1 MKNDQKN
8 LRNLNMAFSCMFE
21 QPKVAVYGNLHKWH
35 LNFTYGVK
43 I

>member
-8 LRNLNMAFSCMFE
+8 SIYPSVQLSCMFE
-21 QPKVAVYGNLHKWH
+21 QPKVSVYGNLRKWH
-35 LNFTYGVK
+35 LNFTYGVW